1 MIYLTHDIDWLN
13 PLHPYSVIKTITH
26 GKKWIN
32 TSQLFNPNI
41 FVDGITQLL
50 ALNQAHQTNSIWHI
64 GAPSTQAFHRFGLR
78 YNTNSKAYQK
88 VISELLNAK
97 VEIGLH
103 STTYETI
110 NKQAESLTRF
120 TQKPIQYHR
129 SHFLHYNSQTL
140 YSQLAAAGITN
151 DFSLGEAR
159 KISLPKVT
167 STYENIQLIP
177 TILFDNIF
185 FFEAPETVFEQFKQC
200 LKTAQTQQKD
210 VAILFHPEN
219 FLINSALKEYYQE
232 TLRIIK
238 SI

>member
-32 TSQLFNPNI
+32 TSQLFNPKI
-41 FVDGITQLL
+41 FVEGITQLL
-50 ALNQAHQTNSIWHI
+50 ALNQSHQINSIWHI
-64 GAPSTQAFHRFGLR
+64 GAPTTHTFHRFGLR
-78 YNTNSKAYQK
+78 YDINSQAYQK
-88 VISELLNAK
+88 VISNLLNANA
-97 VEIGLH
+97 EIGLH
-103 STTYETI
+103 STSYETI
-110 NKQAESLTRF
+110 TKQAETLMRV

-129 SHFLHYNSQTL
+129 SHFLQYNSQTL
-140 YSQLAAAGITN
+140 YSQLAAAGITT

-159 KISLPKVT
+159 KISLPEVIST
-167 STYENIQLIP
+167 SENIQLIP

-185 FFEAPETVFEQFKQC
+185 FFEKPETVFEQFKQC